1 MGGRTHRLAVGRPF
15 AVDGVQVAFG
25 AGIQARSLP
34 GGRLRARRG
43 AGAGGRARRHA
54 RPDAADRQPQR
65 ARQDGERDRA
75 RRDRAAEPAASL
87 RAILAGRGRGGV
99 RLLEPDGGSASNVGA
114 ALVDGRPWPHRAD
127 RRSGRG
133 DVPLFR
139 ARRVHRAGGRRL
151 DHRRPR
157 RGLEERI
164 RDAPGPP
171 PRRDQG
177 RHRQARLELHHS
189 SHRPPGDRVAAG
201 AARPHRRAAARR
213 GGERPPARGLLC
225 RRPRMMSWLPLGF
238 AQPLVLLGLLS
249 LPVLWWL
256 LRLIPPQPRR
266 VDFPPTRLLF
276 DISPRQETPRRTPW
290 WLTLL
295 RLTLAALVIIAAA
308 GPLWNPPVAT
318 SAAKA
323 PLALL
328 IDDGFPAAGSWDIRM
343 RTVED
348 LIARAEAD
356 NRGVA
361 LIPLSEPGR
370 DISFETPAAARVR
383 LKQVKPKP
391 HAVERA
397 DMLPTLGRFLGSAPD
412 VELVWLTD
420 GVDLGGG
427 SEFVAALGRLIEQ
440 RPVTVIEG
448 GIGGA
453 RALAAADNAAGGL
466 TVKVLR
472 AGSGGAEPGVVRA
485 LDLKGLPL
493 GETSFAFR
501 DGERETEAELTLP
514 VEIRNDI
521 ARLEI
526 AGERSAGAV
535 QLLDKRWRRRSI
547 GVVTGATAD
556 TAQPLLAS
564 TYYLTRALGPFA
576 DVRLADRGS
585 PAQGVS
591 QFVEQRVPMMVLADV
606 GNVAEAR
613 EALTRWVEDGGVLVR
628 FAGPRLAAA
637 DDDLVPVKL
646 RRGGRILGG
655 SLSWEQ
661 PQQLAPF
668 ARESPFFGMSVPTD
682 VTISRQ
688 VLAEPD
694 ATLSDRTWATLAD
707 GTPLVTA
714 QRRGKGL
721 IVLFHITADTRWS
734 DLPLS
739 GTFVEMLKRIVT
751 FAGSMATADGNATGG
766 RGTREVLPPTRILD
780 GFGIFGPPPATARPV
795 PTSFVGR
802 ATLDHPPGFYGPAE
816 GLLAVNALAPA
827 DRLAPLEVGP
837 LNARREGYRMS
848 EPEDLRGPIL
858 LLALALLALD
868 AVIVFLMAGGVRQL
882 TRRRPATAVLA
893 IAVLGAALLAAPY
906 AFAQSQPQARTSN
919 DEQAMRST
927 LETRL
932 AYIITGDAEVDRYSK
947 AGLQSLTLFLAQ
959 RTALEA
965 GEPIGLDPARDELA
979 FYPLIYWPIVPSA
992 PKPSREALEHID
1004 AYMKQGGT
1012 LLFDTRDAVEAPP
1025 GVGGA
1030 TRGPGMQALRAI
1042 LSSLDIPELEPV
1054 PRDHVLT
1061 KTFYLLKD
1069 FPGRFSTGQLWV
1081 EASATANEDEPASR
1095 PARAGDGVSSIII
1108 TSNDFA
1114 GAWAM
1119 RQDGQAMLPLVS
1131 SEPRQRE
1138 FAFRSGVNIVMYTL
1152 TGNYKADQVH
1162 VPALLER
1169 LGQ

>member
-1 MGGRTHRLAVGRPF
+1 
-15 AVDGVQVAFG
+15 
-25 AGIQARSLP
+25 
-34 GGRLRARRG
+34 
-43 AGAGGRARRHA
+43 
-54 RPDAADRQPQR
+54 
-65 ARQDGERDRA
+65 
-75 RRDRAAEPAASL
+75 
-87 RAILAGRGRGGV
+87 
-99 RLLEPDGGSASNVGA
+99 
-114 ALVDGRPWPHRAD
+114 
-127 RRSGRG
+127 
-133 DVPLFR
+133 
-139 ARRVHRAGGRRL
+139 
-151 DHRRPR
+151 
-157 RGLEERI
+157 
-164 RDAPGPP
+164 
-171 PRRDQG
+171 
-177 RHRQARLELHHS
+177 
-189 SHRPPGDRVAAG
+189 
-201 AARPHRRAAARR
+201 
-213 GGERPPARGLLC
+213 
-225 RRPRMMSWLPLGF
+225 MMPWLPLGF

-266 VDFPPTRLLF
+266 IHFPPTRLLF
-276 DISPRQETPRRTPW
+276 DIAPKEETPQRTPW

-318 SAAKA
+318 STAKA

-328 IDDGFPAAGSWDIRM
+328 IDDGFPAAGTWDTRM
-343 RTVED
+343 RTAED

-361 LIPLSEPGR
+361 LIPLSEPTR
-370 DISFETPAAARVR
+370 DISFEPPAAARVR

-397 DMLPTLGRFLGSAPD
+397 DALPTLGRFLTATPD

-420 GVDLGGG
+420 SVDLGGG
-427 SEFVAALGRLIEQ
+427 NEFVAALGRLVEQ
-440 RPVTVIEG
+440 RPMTVVEG
-448 GIGGA
+448 GLAGA
-453 RALAAADNAAGGL
+453 RALVSADNAAGAL
-466 TVKVLR
+466 TVKILR
-472 AGSGGAEPGVVRA
+472 ATGGGTETGTVRA

-493 GETSFAFR
+493 GDAAFTFK

-526 AGERSAGAV
+526 AAEHSAGAV

-547 GVVTGATAD
+547 GVITGSTAD

-585 PAQGVS
+585 PAQAVS
-591 QFVEQRVPMMVLADV
+591 QFIEQRLPMMILADV

-613 EALTRWVEDGGVLVR
+613 DQLTRWIEEGGVLVR
-628 FAGPRLAAA
+628 FAGPRLAAG

-661 PQQLAPF
+661 PQQLAAF
-668 ARESPFFGMSVPTD
+668 SRESPFFGMTVPTD
-682 VTISRQ
+682 VTVSRQ

-694 ATLSDRTWATLAD
+694 AGLTERTWATLAD

-721 IVLFHITADTRWS
+721 VVLFHVTADTRWS

-739 GTFVEMLKRIVT
+739 GAFVEMLKRIVT
-751 FAGSMATADGNATGG
+751 FAGSIAAADGSATSA
-766 RGTREVLPPTRILD
+766 RSAREVLPPTRVLD
-780 GFGIFGPPPATARPV
+780 GFGIFGPPPTTARPV

-802 ATLDHPPGFYGPAE
+802 ATADHPPGFYGPPE
-816 GLLAVNALAPA
+816 GLLAVNALAAA
-827 DRLAPLEVGP
+827 DRLAPLDVST
-837 LNARREGYRMS
+837 LNARREAYRMS

-858 LLALALLALD
+858 LAALAMLALD
-868 AVIVFLMAGGVRQL
+868 AVIVFLLSGGIAL
-882 TRRRPATAVLA
+882 LIRRRPATAATLA
-893 IAVLGAALLAAPY
+893 LLVLGAAIIGAPQ
-906 AFAQSQPQARTSN
+906 AFAQNPVPPLTGSGGTSRAPTPV
-919 DEQAMRST
+919 DEQSLKST
-927 LETRL
+927 HETRL
-932 AYIITGDAEVDRYSK
+932 AYIITGDAEVDRISK
-947 AGLQSLTLFLAQ
+947 AGLQGLTLFLAQ
-959 RTALEA
+959 RTALEG

-979 FYPLIYWPIVPSA
+979 FYPLIYWPVVSSA
-992 PKPSREALEHID
+992 AKPSREALEHID

-1012 LLFDTRDAVEAPP
+1012 VLFDTRDAVEAPP
-1025 GVGGA
+1025 GPGGA
-1030 TRGPGMQALRAI
+1030 TRGPGMQALRNI

-1054 PRDHVLT
+1054 RRDHVLT

-1069 FPGRFSTGQLWV
+1069 FPGRFSSGQLWV
-1081 EASATANEDEPASR
+1081 EALAANNEDEEPASR

-1131 SEPRQRE
+1131 AEPRQRE
-1138 FAFRSGVNIVMYTL
+1138 FAFRAGVNIVMYVL

>member
-1 MGGRTHRLAVGRPF
+1 
-15 AVDGVQVAFG
+15 
-25 AGIQARSLP
+25 
-34 GGRLRARRG
+34 
-43 AGAGGRARRHA
+43 
-54 RPDAADRQPQR
+54 
-65 ARQDGERDRA
+65 
-75 RRDRAAEPAASL
+75 
-87 RAILAGRGRGGV
+87 
-99 RLLEPDGGSASNVGA
+99 
-114 ALVDGRPWPHRAD
+114 
-127 RRSGRG
+127 
-133 DVPLFR
+133 
-139 ARRVHRAGGRRL
+139 
-151 DHRRPR
+151 
-157 RGLEERI
+157 
-164 RDAPGPP
+164 
-171 PRRDQG
+171 
-177 RHRQARLELHHS
+177 
-189 SHRPPGDRVAAG
+189 
-201 AARPHRRAAARR
+201 
-213 GGERPPARGLLC
+213 
-225 RRPRMMSWLPLGF
+225 MMPWLPLGF

-266 VDFPPTRLLF
+266 VAFPPTRLLF
-276 DISPRQETPRRTPW
+276 DITPKEETPQRTPW

-318 SAAKA
+318 ATAKA
-323 PLALL
+323 QLALL
-328 IDDGFPAAGSWDIRM
+328 IDDGFPAAGTWDARM
-343 RTVED
+343 RTAED

-361 LIPLSEPGR
+361 LIPLSEPTR
-370 DISFETPAAARVR
+370 DISLETPAAARVR
-383 LKQVKPKP
+383 IKQMKPKP

-397 DMLPTLGRFLGSAPD
+397 DALPAIGRFLGATPD

-427 SEFVAALGRLIEQ
+427 GEFVAALGRLVEQ
-440 RPVTVIEG
+440 RPVTVVEG
-448 GIGGA
+448 GVAGA
-453 RALAAADNAAGGL
+453 RALSSADNAAGAL

-472 AGSGGAEPGVVRA
+472 AIGGATETGTVRA

-493 GETSFAFR
+493 GDAAFSFK
-501 DGERETEAELTLP
+501 DGERQTEAELTLP

-526 AGERSAGAV
+526 AAERSAGAV
-535 QLLDKRWRRRSI
+535 ALLDKRWRRRSI
-547 GVVTGATAD
+547 GVITGSSSD

-585 PAQGVS
+585 PAQAVS
-591 QFVEQRVPMMVLADV
+591 QFIEQRLPMLILADV

-613 EALTRWVEDGGVLVR
+613 DQLTRWVEEGGVLVR

-646 RRGGRILGG
+646 RRGGRVLGG

-661 PQQLAPF
+661 PQQLNAF
-668 ARESPFFGMSVPTD
+668 TRDSPFFGMTVPTD
-682 VTISRQ
+682 VTVSRQ

-694 ATLSDRTWATLAD
+694 ATLTERTWATLAD

-721 IVLFHITADTRWS
+721 VVLFHVTADTRWS

-739 GTFVEMLKRIVT
+739 GTFVEMLKRIVSL
-751 FAGSMATADGNATGG
+751 AGSVTAADGNAASG
-766 RGTREVLPPTRILD
+766 RAAREVLPPTRVLD
-780 GFGIFGPPPATARPV
+780 GFGIFGPPPPTARPV
-795 PTSFVGR
+795 PASFGGR
-802 ATLDHPPGFYGPAE
+802 ATFDHPPGFYGPPE

-827 DRLAPLEVGP
+827 DRLAPLDVSA
-837 LNARREGYRMS
+837 LNARREAYRMS

-858 LLALALLALD
+858 LAALALLALD
-868 AVIVFLMAGGVRQL
+868 ALVIFLLSGGMRQL
-882 TRRRPATAVLA
+882 LRRRRAVATALA
-893 IAVLGAALLAAPY
+893 IGILGSVLLGPPH
-906 AFAQSQPQARTSN
+906 AFAQSNDDQALK
-919 DEQAMRST
+919 AT

-932 AYIITGDAEVDRYSK
+932 AYVITGDAEVDRISK
-947 AGLQSLTLFLAQ
+947 AGLQGLTLFLAQ

-965 GEPIGLDPARDELA
+965 GEPVGLDPARDELA

-992 PKPSREALEHID
+992 PKPTREALEHID

-1012 LLFDTRDAVEAPP
+1012 VLFDTRDAVEAPP
-1025 GVGGA
+1025 GAGGD

-1054 PRDHVLT
+1054 RRDHVLT
-1061 KTFYLLKD
+1061 KTFYRLKD
-1069 FPGRFSTGQLWV
+1069 FPGRFSCGQLWV
-1081 EASATANEDEPASR
+1081 EALTAADEDEPASR

-1108 TSNDFA
+1108 SSNDLA

-1131 SEPRQRE
+1131 AEPRQRE
-1138 FAFRSGVNIVMYTL
+1138 FAFRAGVNIVMYTL

>member
-1 MGGRTHRLAVGRPF
+1 
-15 AVDGVQVAFG
+15 
-25 AGIQARSLP
+25 
-34 GGRLRARRG
+34 
-43 AGAGGRARRHA
+43 
-54 RPDAADRQPQR
+54 
-65 ARQDGERDRA
+65 
-75 RRDRAAEPAASL
+75 
-87 RAILAGRGRGGV
+87 
-99 RLLEPDGGSASNVGA
+99 
-114 ALVDGRPWPHRAD
+114 
-127 RRSGRG
+127 
-133 DVPLFR
+133 
-139 ARRVHRAGGRRL
+139 
-151 DHRRPR
+151 
-157 RGLEERI
+157 
-164 RDAPGPP
+164 
-171 PRRDQG
+171 
-177 RHRQARLELHHS
+177 
-189 SHRPPGDRVAAG
+189 
-201 AARPHRRAAARR
+201 
-213 GGERPPARGLLC
+213 
-225 RRPRMMSWLPLGF
+225 MMPWLPLGF

-266 VDFPPTRLLF
+266 VAFPPTRLLF
-276 DISPRQETPRRTPW
+276 DITPKEETPQRTPW

-318 SAAKA
+318 ATAKA
-323 PLALL
+323 QLALL
-328 IDDGFPAAGSWDIRM
+328 IDDGFPAAGTWDARM
-343 RTVED
+343 RTAED

-361 LIPLSEPGR
+361 LIPLSEPTR
-370 DISFETPAAARVR
+370 DISLETPAAARVR
-383 LKQVKPKP
+383 IKQMKPKP

-397 DMLPTLGRFLGSAPD
+397 DALPAIGRFLGATPD

-427 SEFVAALGRLIEQ
+427 GEFVAALGRLVEQ
-440 RPVTVIEG
+440 RPMTVVEG
-448 GIGGA
+448 GVAGA
-453 RALAAADNAAGGL
+453 RALSSADNAAGAL

-472 AGSGGAEPGVVRA
+472 AIGGATETGTVRA

-493 GETSFAFR
+493 GDAAFSFK

-526 AGERSAGAV
+526 AAERSAGAV
-535 QLLDKRWRRRSI
+535 ALLDKRWRRRSI
-547 GVVTGATAD
+547 GVITGSSSD

-585 PAQGVS
+585 PAQAVS
-591 QFVEQRVPMMVLADV
+591 QFIEQRLPMLILADV

-613 EALTRWVEDGGVLVR
+613 DQLTRWVEEGGVLVR

-646 RRGGRILGG
+646 RRGGRVLGG

-661 PQQLAPF
+661 PQQLNAF
-668 ARESPFFGMSVPTD
+668 TRDSPFFGMTVPTD
-682 VTISRQ
+682 VTVSRQ

-694 ATLSDRTWATLAD
+694 ATLTERTWATLAD

-721 IVLFHITADTRWS
+721 VVLFHVTADTRWS

-739 GTFVEMLKRIVT
+739 GTFVEMLKRIVSL
-751 FAGSMATADGNATGG
+751 AGSVTAADGNAASG
-766 RGTREVLPPTRILD
+766 RAAREVLPPTRVLD
-780 GFGIFGPPPATARPV
+780 GFGIFGPPPPTARPV
-795 PTSFVGR
+795 PASFGGR
-802 ATLDHPPGFYGPAE
+802 ATFDHPPGFYGPPE

-827 DRLAPLEVGP
+827 DRLAPLDVSA
-837 LNARREGYRMS
+837 LNARREAYRMS

-858 LLALALLALD
+858 LAALALLALD
-868 AVIVFLMAGGVRQL
+868 ALVIFLLSGGMRQL
-882 TRRRPATAVLA
+882 LRRRRAVATALA
-893 IAVLGAALLAAPY
+893 IGILGSVLLGPPH
-906 AFAQSQPQARTSN
+906 AFAQSN
-919 DEQAMRST
+919 DEQALKAT

-932 AYIITGDAEVDRYSK
+932 AYVITGDAEVDRISK
-947 AGLQSLTLFLAQ
+947 AGLQGLTLFLAQ

-965 GEPIGLDPARDELA
+965 GEPVGLDPARDELA

-992 PKPSREALEHID
+992 PKPTREALEHID

-1012 LLFDTRDAVEAPP
+1012 VLFDTRDAVEAPP
-1025 GVGGA
+1025 GASGD

-1054 PRDHVLT
+1054 RRDHVLT

-1069 FPGRFSTGQLWV
+1069 FPGRFSSGQLWV
-1081 EASATANEDEPASR
+1081 EALTAADEDEPASR

-1108 TSNDFA
+1108 SSNDLA

-1131 SEPRQRE
+1131 AEPRQRE
-1138 FAFRSGVNIVMYTL
+1138 FAFRAGVNIVMYTL